1 MICVS
6 PRGRAP
12 AVSFREAV
20 VAGLAPD
27 GGLYVPQTLPR
38 LSDAWWQRQRGRV
51 FQDVA
56 VAIAEEI
63 TGDEFD
69 RGVLSSLIRD
79 ALNFPVPIVK
89 LDDQLSVVEL
99 FHGPTFAFKDFGA
112 RTLARLLALSETG
125 AAGSRAG
132 RVEGM
137 AGPLTILVAT
147 SGDTG
152 SAVAQAFHGVGGTR
166 VVVLYPEGQV
176 SDVQEAQFTT
186 LEGNVMAV

>member
-6 PRGRAP
+6 TRGRAP
-12 AVSFREAV
+12 AVSFREAI

-56 VAIAEEI
+56 VAIAEET

-79 ALNFPVPIVK
+79 ALNFP
-89 LDDQLSVVEL
+89 
-99 FHGPTFAFKDFGA
+99 
-112 RTLARLLALSETG
+112 
-125 AAGSRAG
+125 
-132 RVEGM
+132 
-137 AGPLTILVAT
+137 
-147 SGDTG
+147 
-152 SAVAQAFHGVGGTR
+152 
-166 VVVLYPEGQV
+166 
-176 SDVQEAQFTT
+176 
-186 LEGNVMAV
+186 